1 MWAGVSSSRALCV
14 SALIS
19 MAIVASAPGTI
30 LFASGVKGAVRR
42 PNRVIQ
48 NIEWPGKCR
57 LIIWKMNS
65 FAEVRS
71 SVTKVRMNLSLSSHV
86 HNELHHMGRGQ
97 QQKMSISVK
106 STSVS
111 AKFR

>member
-1 MWAGVSSSRALCV
+1 
-14 SALIS
+14 

-71 SVTKVRMNLSLSSHV
+71 SVIKVRMNPLLSSHV
-86 HNELHHMGRGQ
+86 HNEVHHMGRSQ
-97 QQKMSISVK
+97 QQ
-106 STSVS
+106 
-111 AKFR
+111 R